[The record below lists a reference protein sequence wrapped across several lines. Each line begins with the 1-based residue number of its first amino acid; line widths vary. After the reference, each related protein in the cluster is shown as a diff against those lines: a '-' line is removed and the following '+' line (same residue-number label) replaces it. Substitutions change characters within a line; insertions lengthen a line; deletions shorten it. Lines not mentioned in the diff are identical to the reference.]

1 MADKNGALG
10 TARQFRELGVEQ
22 LRFHCDESCLNF
34 ETTAD
39 VAPLAEMIGQE
50 RAVSAV
56 EFGLNTNNP
65 GYNIFISGMVGTGKF
80 TYAEQA
86 VRKWALKKQVP
97 QDWCYVNNFEDSSH
111 PLAIALAAGT
121 GHVFCR
127 EMEELL
133 ENLQNDVPK
142 AFSSDD
148 YEREKNSIMK
158 EFQAQRG
165 TLLQEFG
172 EKAEALSVLPQWSP
186 TGFMAMPLLDGNPV
200 SPEEFEKLDKEKKEE
215 IAAHMHAVHELAMV
229 VVRQIQHLEREVRD
243 KLKEMDGKVGMY
255 VVGQLIDELQE
266 KYAANQ
272 GVSTYLEALKQNV
285 VKNINDFKQSSSG
298 EEEGPMALFRKSTQE
313 AMRER
318 YGVNLLV
325 DNRTCDGAP
334 VVVEINPNYYNLFGR
349 VEYAS
354 RMGVVS
360 TDFTMIKP
368 GAFHLANGGYLIVNA
383 LDVLTN
389 PGVWDG
395 MKRVLK
401 TKKMYIESLG
411 EQYGL
416 IAMSSVKPQAIPVDV
431 KVVMMGASYI
441 YHLLY
446 QYDGDF
452 RKLFKIHA
460 DFDVQMENTPANI
473 AKMAA
478 FTRTTIQKENLKEF
492 TRAAVAR
499 VVEHSARLSGSQT
512 KLTTRFNEIVEILC
526 EADTLATLE
535 GAAITDAEHVRRAI
549 AGKRYRANKY
559 EDLIHDMFREGKYL
573 IDTDGEKIGQVNGL
587 AVMGVGEYAFGKPSR
602 ITANTYLGRAGIV
615 NVERETKMSGPSHSK
630 GVLILGAYLGNQ
642 YAQKIPLSVT
652 ASLTFEQMY
661 DEVDG
666 DSASSTELYAI
677 LSSLSELPL
686 RQDIAVTGSVNQKGE
701 IQPIGGVTEKIE
713 GFFEV
718 CRIKG
723 LTGRQGVM
731 IPRQNVKDLA
741 LNEDVAAAV
750 GEGRFHI
757 YPVASVDEG
766 IELLTGVAAGQ
777 RNRRGDF
784 PKDSVHGRV
793 IAKLKFYHKAYS
805 AGGGK
810 EKRKDGNGNKQSP
823 EKEE

>member
-1 MADKNGALG
+1 MAKAGGNTKLS
-10 TARQFRELGVEQ
+10 RRIKELGKEQ
-22 LRFHCDESCLNF
+22 LRFYCDESCLDF
-34 ETTAD
+34 ETTAS
-39 VAPLAEMIGQE
+39 VAPLEGMIGQE
-50 RAVSAV
+50 RAVNAV
-56 EFGLNTNNP
+56 EFGLHTNSP

-86 VRKWALKKQVP
+86 VRQWAAGKPIP

-111 PLAIALAAGT
+111 PIAIGLAAGT
-121 GHVFCR
+121 GHAFCR

-148 YEREKNSIMK
+148 YEREKNGIMK
-158 EFQAQRG
+158 EFQAKRG
-165 TLLQEFG
+165 ALLQEFG

-243 KLKEMDGKVGMY
+243 KLREMDGKVGLY
-255 VVGQLIDELQE
+255 VVGQLIDDLQK
-266 KYAANQ
+266 KYADNP
-272 GVSTYLEALKQNV
+272 GVSQYLETVKQSV
-285 VKNINDFKQSSSG
+285 VKNINDFKQTASG
-298 EEEGPMALFRKSTQE
+298 EEEGPMNLFRKTSQE

-325 DNRTCDGAP
+325 DNRNCEGAP

-368 GAFHLANGGYLIVNA
+368 GAFHLANGGYLIMNA

-401 TKKMYIESLG
+401 TKKMVIESLG

-431 KVVMMGASYI
+431 KVIMMGNSYI

-478 FTRTTIQKENLKEF
+478 FTSTTVKKEKLREL

-499 VVEHSARLSGSQT
+499 VVEHSVRLSGSQT

-526 EADTLATLE
+526 EADTLAALD
-535 GAAITDAEHVRRAI
+535 GAAIIDAVHVRRAI

-559 EDLIHDMFREGKYL
+559 EELIHDMFREGKYL
-573 IDTDGEKIGQVNGL
+573 IDTAGEKIGQVNGL

-602 ITANTYLGRAGIV
+602 MTANT
-615 NVERETKMSGPSHSK
+615 
-630 GVLILGAYLGNQ
+630 
-642 YAQKIPLSVT
+642 
-652 ASLTFEQMY
+652 
-661 DEVDG
+661 
-666 DSASSTELYAI
+666 
-677 LSSLSELPL
+677 
-686 RQDIAVTGSVNQKGE
+686 
-701 IQPIGGVTEKIE
+701 
-713 GFFEV
+713 
-718 CRIKG
+718 
-723 LTGRQGVM
+723 
-731 IPRQNVKDLA
+731 
-741 LNEDVAAAV
+741 
-750 GEGRFHI
+750 
-757 YPVASVDEG
+757 
-766 IELLTGVAAGQ
+766 
-777 RNRRGDF
+777 
-784 PKDSVHGRV
+784 
-793 IAKLKFYHKAYS
+793 
-805 AGGGK
+805 
-810 EKRKDGNGNKQSP
+810 
-823 EKEE
+823 